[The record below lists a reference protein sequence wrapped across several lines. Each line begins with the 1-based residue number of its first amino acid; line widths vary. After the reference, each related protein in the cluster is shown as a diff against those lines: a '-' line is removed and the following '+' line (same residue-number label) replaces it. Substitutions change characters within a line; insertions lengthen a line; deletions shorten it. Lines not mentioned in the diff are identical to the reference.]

1 MTGLAASPTGL
12 RQVALAGG
20 DDLDETL
27 AFWRDVIGLD
37 TYARFDP
44 PGIAFILVGS
54 VRLYFAQG
62 TPPATIYLDEPRL
75 LEFSKAAEGI
85 GVHFMSPPA
94 IVHVDKAGEF
104 GLPGE
109 AEWMAFLQDPAGN
122 TIGLVER
129 RPHEISDT
137 GLP

>member
-1 MTGLAASPTGL
+1 MSGVAASPTAL

-27 AFWRDVIGLD
+27 TFWRDVLGLE

-44 PGIAFILVGS
+44 PGIAFIVISG
-54 VRLYFAQG
+54 VRLFFAG
-62 TPPATIYLDEPRL
+62 GSPPATIYLDEPRL
-75 LEFSKAAEGI
+75 LEFSKAAIGF
-85 GVHFMSPPA
+85 GVHLMSPPA
-94 IVHVDKAGEF
+94 IIHVDVAGEF

-109 AEWMAFLQDPAGN
+109 AEWMAFLKDPAGN

-129 RPHEISDT
+129 RPA
-137 GLP
+137 